1 MAKSFRFEL
10 NRAGVRELLQSGE
23 MAAIVTSLGSNVLS
37 RVGAGY
43 EISTITGQNRV
54 NCRVAAVTYEA
65 KKENL
70 ENNSLLK
77 ALGG

>member
-1 MAKSFRFEL
+1 MANSFRFEL
-10 NRAGVRELLQSGE
+10 NEAGVRELLQSSE

-43 EISTITGQNRV
+43 EISTVTGKTRV
-54 NCRVAAVTYEA
+54 NCRVAAATYEA

-70 ENNSLLK
+70 ENNTLLK